1 MHAMHVNGPGP
12 THGAAAARAAA
23 MLLLAAS
30 FPTGGGGAPLHGMFM
45 AAALAT
51 KAAPDLG
58 SFDMSSRFR
67 SPQCT
72 QHYSSAPSLKYLTR
86 ER

>member
-1 MHAMHVNGPGP
+1 MHVNGPGP
-12 THGAAAARAAA
+12 THGVAAARAAA

-30 FPTGGGGAPLHGMFM
+30 FPTGGGGAQSSGG
-45 AAALAT
+45 AASSSAT
-51 KAAPDLG
+51 ALG
-58 SFDMSSRFR
+58 SFDVSARLQ

-72 QHYSSAPSLKYLTR
+72 QHYSSALSLKYLTR